1 MLDTLPT
8 IVFAYVAI
16 LVGFV
21 GLIWSADKFV
31 LGSASIA
38 RNFGLSPLLVGLT
51 IVSFGTSAPEVIVS
65 ISASQKGAGDLAI
78 GNAIG
83 SNIANIGLVLAAT
96 MLVAKIPVQKHI
108 LFDELPALLLITFI
122 SGVFLFDAKLVT
134 WEGWVLLLLIFPV
147 MLYLINRKKKDL
159 SPQEI
164 SEESEYDSV
173 PRFWAI
179 VWFIVGLA
187 ILIISSEILVW
198 GAKTTAIHYGVSPLI
213 IGLTVIAIG
222 TSLPELAAS
231 VASALKGHH
240 DIALGNIV
248 GSNLFNLLAVMS
260 IPGIIFPPSLDVS
273 IFYRDYA
280 VMLGLTLFLAFM
292 IFISLKRKNVS
303 KPMLGPTIGVSLLVG
318 YIAYYI
324 LLFSTQ

>member
-1 MLDTLPT
+1 MLETIPT
-8 IVFAYVAI
+8 ISLAYVAI
-16 LVGFV
+16 LTGFV

-51 IVSFGTSAPEVIVS
+51 IVSLGTSAPEVVVS

-83 SNIANIGLVLAAT
+83 SNIANIGLVLAVT
-96 MLVAKIPVQKHI
+96 MLVAKIPVQTHI
-108 LFDELPALLLITFI
+108 LRDEMPVLLFVTAIAGL
-122 SGVFLFDAKLVT
+122 FLFDAELVN
-134 WEGWVLLLLIFPV
+134 WEGWALLLLIFPV
-147 MLYLINRKKKDL
+147 IWYLIRCKKKDL
-159 SPQEI
+159 TSSEI
-164 SEESEYDSV
+164 AEESDFEPIPTKS
-173 PRFWAI
+173 AI
-179 VWFIVGLA
+179 IWFVIGLA
-187 ILIISSEILVW
+187 LLILASEILVW

-248 GSNLFNLLAVMS
+248 GSNIFNLLAVMS
-260 IPGIIFPPSLDVS
+260 IPGIIHPPILESS
-273 IFYRDYA
+273 IFFRDYL
-280 VMLGLTLFLAFM
+280 VMLGLTFILVAAIL
-292 IFISLKRKNVS
+292 ISLNGKGETKT
-303 KPMLGPTIGVSLLVG
+303 LGPIIGSVLLLC
-318 YIAYYI
+318 YIGYYI
-324 LLFSTQ
+324 LLFTTQ